1 MALSVWILAVG
12 SLRNPFLIYHISG
25 EVHRHRGLTLCCTMN
40 CTRSRKQFADRRS
53 QLVRTN
59 NCKIRRSGIKQY
71 FQFVADLR
79 YGVDIEFLIEGY
91 QAIELALLRHRGRL
105 GDAARELGISRVT
118 LYRLLTARG
127 MRHAED
133 DIPTDAEDIAGST

>member
-1 MALSVWILAVG
+1 
-12 SLRNPFLIYHISG
+12 
-25 EVHRHRGLTLCCTMN
+25 MN